1 MKELLIL
8 RHAKS
13 SWKNSELADHD
24 RPLNKRGKR
33 EALRVGKLLQDESM
47 LPDLILSS
55 TAQRARDTVQAVIQ
69 ECSFDGEV
77 DYRRE
82 LYQADADIIIE
93 LLTTL
98 DEDVMCVMV
107 VGHNPELEELL
118 QVLTRIYEPLSP
130 AALVKVRL
138 PMPNWSALCEDTR
151 GELAGLWRAR
161 EID

>member
-33 EALRVGKLLQDESM
+33 EALRVGKLLQDENM
-47 LPDLILSS
+47 LPDRILSS
-55 TAQRARDTVQAVIQ
+55 TAQRARETVQIVIQ
-69 ECSFDGEV
+69 ECNFDGEV
-77 DYRRE
+77 DYYRE
-82 LYQADADIIIE
+82 LYQADADSIME
-93 LLTTL
+93 LLASL
-98 DEDVMCVMV
+98 DEDVKRVLV

-118 QVLTRIYEPLSP
+118 QVLTRIYEPLST
-130 AALVKVRL
+130 AALVKVQL
-138 PMPNWSALCEDTR
+138 QLPNWSALCEDIR
-151 GELAGLWRAR
+151 GELAGFWRAR

>member
-151 GELAGLWRAR
+151 GELAGLWRVR